1 MTKKNTGIIPHM
13 FTHTAFLHYGIK
25 FSFTNRETS
34 DGHKIVRRTNTTPYI
49 SSNKYGENIKGEFY
63 NQKFKL
69 PKNFLGNKIVVKN
82 IEEIKLITVPE
93 GEPAELSDD
102 KVVDYLCKPRSNDV
116 YKRINQIDTTMDLSS
131 YLNELAVY
139 NLNKM
144 DLSSYLN
151 EFYNLNKQED
161 TKLRNETKITIFN
174 LSIINPKCQ
183 QYDGNPMDCVIITR
197 GYHSSQSNYEPYMSD
212 VAINTKDYLEYL
224 KTAYSAY
231 KIYIS
236 FKGCDMDRVFNSIR
250 TFILNNIKHSNINAY
265 APKFN
270 LSLSSLMKN
279 TNFVPENI
287 VMVDAR
293 EKRNRFRFIPLNKCP
308 EQILQAFNNIGF
320 ERNCH
325 YALDC
330 IIKGFANDNEYCL
343 KSMIFKDALE
353 ASMFNNIDPNTTKS
367 CVTNGES
374 HLKALQRPST
384 RVFFVSGVKKLQASY
399 EEMCKMFEKEF
410 VKEAAEKENK

>member
-49 SSNKYGENIKGEFY
+49 SNNKYGKNIKGEFY

-69 PKNFLGNKIVVKN
+69 PKNFLGDKIVVKN

-102 KVVDYLCKPRSNDV
+102 KVIDYLCKPRSYDV

-139 NLNKM
+139 NLNK
-144 DLSSYLN
+144 
-151 EFYNLNKQED
+151 QED
-161 TKLRNETKITIFN
+161 TKVKNETKITIFN
-174 LSIINPKCQ
+174 LSIINPKWP

-197 GYHSSQSNYEPYMSD
+197 GYHSTQSNYEPYMSD
-212 VAINTKDYLEYL
+212 DAINTQDYLEYL

-279 TNFVPENI
+279 NNFVPKNI

-293 EKRNRFRFIPLNKCP
+293 EKRNSFRFIPLNKCP
-308 EQILQAFNNIGF
+308 EPILQAFNNTVF

-330 IIKGFANDNEYCL
+330 IIKGFANDNECCL
-343 KSMIFKDALE
+343 KSMIFKDGLE
-353 ASMFNNIDPNTTKS
+353 ASMFNNIDPNTTKF
-367 CVTNGES
+367 CVTNRED
-374 HLKALQRPST
+374 HLKCLQRPST

-399 EEMCKMFEKEF
+399 EEMCKMFENEF
-410 VKEAAEKENK
+410 VKEAKEIAEKENK